1 MFITNHTDNHECWTL
16 GQKKKCVPK
25 LQCTRL
31 SLSLSANFHRTDS
44 CTCVV
49 NLWLRGTRCFQ
60 HHLCVWFLSVETH
73 LECLSYLSD
82 GPCPCVG
89 LRLAKSRSVRLED
102 TTHVPVK
109 VCLSHVLFRE
119 LGARAGTVC
128 CACQIKGQF
137 LTKKWM
143 PKSWV
148 DFRQNDPNQQ

>member
-1 MFITNHTDNHECWTL
+1 MSAGRL
-16 GQKKKCVPK
+16 VRKKMCPETPVHA
-25 LQCTRL
+25 CL
-31 SLSLSANFHRTDS
+31 SVCEFPQDWLLHLCCKPLVAWNALFPAPPM
-44 CTCVV
+44 CVV
-49 NLWLRGTRCFQ
+49 SVCRNTPRVSFLPVGWPVS
-60 HHLCVWFLSVETH
+60 LCSV
-73 LECLSYLSD
+73 
-82 GPCPCVG
+82 CVSQS
-89 LRLAKSRSVRLED
+89 LAKSRSVRLED